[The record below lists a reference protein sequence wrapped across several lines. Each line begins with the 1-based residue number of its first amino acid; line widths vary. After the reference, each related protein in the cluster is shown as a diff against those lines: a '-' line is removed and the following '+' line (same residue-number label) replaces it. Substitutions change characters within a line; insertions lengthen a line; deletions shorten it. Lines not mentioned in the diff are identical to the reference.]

1 MKPTTIAS
9 LQKCKQDKKRFA
21 TITAYD
27 YSFAK
32 LFADEGINVMLV
44 GDSLGMTVQ
53 GHDST
58 LPVTVADIAYHTA
71 AVRRGAPNCLLLAD
85 LPFMAYATP
94 EQAFENAATVMRAG
108 ANMVKI
114 EGGEWLVE
122 TVQMLTERAVP
133 VCGHLGLTPQSVNIF
148 GGYKVQGRGDEAGD
162 RLLSDA
168 LALEAAG
175 AQLLVLE
182 CVPVELAKRIT
193 EALAIPV
200 IGIGAGNVTDG
211 QILVMHDA
219 FGITGG
225 HIPKFAK
232 NFLAE
237 TGDIRAA
244 VRQYMAEVESGVYP
258 GEEHSFPLR
267 SDVVLII
274 ETLPLLRQQIR
285 RLRMEGKR
293 VALVP
298 TMGNLH
304 DGHMKLVDE
313 AKARADVVVVSI
325 FVNPMQFD
333 RPEDL
338 ARYPRTLQEDCEKLN
353 KRKVDLV
360 FAPSVKEIYPN
371 GTETH
376 TYVDVPGLSTM
387 LEGASRPGHFR
398 GVSTIVSKLFNLV
411 QPDIACF
418 GEKDFQQL
426 ALIRKMVA
434 DMGFDI
440 EIVGVPIMRA
450 KDGLALS
457 SRNGYLTAEQRK
469 IAPGLYKVLSSI
481 ADKLQAGERD
491 LDEIIAIAGQELN
504 EKGFRSDDIQIR
516 DADTLLEISE
526 NSKRA
531 VILVAAW
538 LGDARLI
545 DNKLVELA

>member
-1 MKPTTIAS
+1 
-9 LQKCKQDKKRFA
+9 
-21 TITAYD
+21 
-27 YSFAK
+27 
-32 LFADEGINVMLV
+32 
-44 GDSLGMTVQ
+44 
-53 GHDST
+53 
-58 LPVTVADIAYHTA
+58 
-71 AVRRGAPNCLLLAD
+71 
-85 LPFMAYATP
+85 
-94 EQAFENAATVMRAG
+94 
-108 ANMVKI
+108 
-114 EGGEWLVE
+114 
-122 TVQMLTERAVP
+122 
-133 VCGHLGLTPQSVNIF
+133 
-148 GGYKVQGRGDEAGD
+148 
-162 RLLSDA
+162 
-168 LALEAAG
+168 
-175 AQLLVLE
+175 
-182 CVPVELAKRIT
+182 
-193 EALAIPV
+193 
-200 IGIGAGNVTDG
+200 
-211 QILVMHDA
+211 
-219 FGITGG
+219 
-225 HIPKFAK
+225 
-232 NFLAE
+232 
-237 TGDIRAA
+237 
-244 VRQYMAEVESGVYP
+244 
-258 GEEHSFPLR
+258 
-267 SDVVLII
+267 
-274 ETLPLLRQQIR
+274 TLPLLRQQIR

-338 ARYPRTLQEDCEKLN
+338 ARYPRTLQEDCKKLN

-440 EIVGVPIMRA
+440 EIIGVPIMRA

-491 LDEIIAIAGQELN
+491 LAEIIAIAGQELN
-504 EKGFRSDDIQIR
+504 EKGFRADDIQIR
-516 DADTLLEISE
+516 DADTLLEVSE

-545 DNKLVELA
+545 DNKMVELA

>member
-1 MKPTTIAS
+1 M
-9 LQKCKQDKKRFA
+9 
-21 TITAYD
+21 
-27 YSFAK
+27 
-32 LFADEGINVMLV
+32 
-44 GDSLGMTVQ
+44 
-53 GHDST
+53 
-58 LPVTVADIAYHTA
+58 
-71 AVRRGAPNCLLLAD
+71 
-85 LPFMAYATP
+85 
-94 EQAFENAATVMRAG
+94 
-108 ANMVKI
+108 
-114 EGGEWLVE
+114 
-122 TVQMLTERAVP
+122 
-133 VCGHLGLTPQSVNIF
+133 
-148 GGYKVQGRGDEAGD
+148 
-162 RLLSDA
+162 
-168 LALEAAG
+168 
-175 AQLLVLE
+175 
-182 CVPVELAKRIT
+182 
-193 EALAIPV
+193 
-200 IGIGAGNVTDG
+200 
-211 QILVMHDA
+211 
-219 FGITGG
+219 
-225 HIPKFAK
+225 
-232 NFLAE
+232 
-237 TGDIRAA
+237 
-244 VRQYMAEVESGVYP
+244 
-258 GEEHSFPLR
+258 
-267 SDVVLII
+267 LII

-491 LDEIIAIAGQELN
+491 LDEIITIAGQELN
-504 EKGFRSDDIQIR
+504 EKGFRADDIQIR
-516 DADTLLEISE
+516 DADTLLEVSE
-526 NSKRA
+526 TSKRA

-538 LGDARLI
+538 LGYARLI
-545 DNKLVELA
+545 DNKIVELV

>member
-1 MKPTTIAS
+1 M
-9 LQKCKQDKKRFA
+9 L
-21 TITAYD
+21 IT
-27 YSFAK
+27 
-32 LFADEGINVMLV
+32 
-44 GDSLGMTVQ
+44 
-53 GHDST
+53 
-58 LPVTVADIAYHTA
+58 
-71 AVRRGAPNCLLLAD
+71 
-85 LPFMAYATP
+85 
-94 EQAFENAATVMRAG
+94 
-108 ANMVKI
+108 
-114 EGGEWLVE
+114 
-122 TVQMLTERAVP
+122 
-133 VCGHLGLTPQSVNIF
+133 
-148 GGYKVQGRGDEAGD
+148 
-162 RLLSDA
+162 
-168 LALEAAG
+168 
-175 AQLLVLE
+175 
-182 CVPVELAKRIT
+182 
-193 EALAIPV
+193 
-200 IGIGAGNVTDG
+200 
-211 QILVMHDA
+211 
-219 FGITGG
+219 
-225 HIPKFAK
+225 
-232 NFLAE
+232 
-237 TGDIRAA
+237 
-244 VRQYMAEVESGVYP
+244 
-258 GEEHSFPLR
+258 
-267 SDVVLII
+267 

-481 ADKLQAGERD
+481 ADKLQVGERD
-491 LDEIIAIAGQELN
+491 LDEIITIAGQELN
-504 EKGFRSDDIQIR
+504 EKGFRADDIQIR
-516 DADTLLEISE
+516 DADTLLEVSE
-526 NSKRA
+526 TSKRA

-545 DNKLVELA
+545 DNKIVELA

>member
-1 MKPTTIAS
+1 M
-9 LQKCKQDKKRFA
+9 
-21 TITAYD
+21 
-27 YSFAK
+27 
-32 LFADEGINVMLV
+32 
-44 GDSLGMTVQ
+44 
-53 GHDST
+53 
-58 LPVTVADIAYHTA
+58 
-71 AVRRGAPNCLLLAD
+71 
-85 LPFMAYATP
+85 
-94 EQAFENAATVMRAG
+94 
-108 ANMVKI
+108 
-114 EGGEWLVE
+114 
-122 TVQMLTERAVP
+122 
-133 VCGHLGLTPQSVNIF
+133 
-148 GGYKVQGRGDEAGD
+148 
-162 RLLSDA
+162 
-168 LALEAAG
+168 
-175 AQLLVLE
+175 
-182 CVPVELAKRIT
+182 
-193 EALAIPV
+193 
-200 IGIGAGNVTDG
+200 
-211 QILVMHDA
+211 
-219 FGITGG
+219 
-225 HIPKFAK
+225 
-232 NFLAE
+232 
-237 TGDIRAA
+237 
-244 VRQYMAEVESGVYP
+244 
-258 GEEHSFPLR
+258 
-267 SDVVLII
+267 LII

-304 DGHMKLVDE
+304 NGHMKLVDE

-398 GVSTIVSKLFNLV
+398 GVSTIVCKLFNLV

-491 LDEIIAIAGQELN
+491 LDEIITIAGQELN
-504 EKGFRSDDIQIR
+504 EKGFRADDIQIR
-516 DADTLLEISE
+516 DADTLLEVSE
-526 NSKRA
+526 TSKRA

-545 DNKLVELA
+545 DNKMVELA

>member
-1 MKPTTIAS
+1 M
-9 LQKCKQDKKRFA
+9 
-21 TITAYD
+21 
-27 YSFAK
+27 
-32 LFADEGINVMLV
+32 
-44 GDSLGMTVQ
+44 
-53 GHDST
+53 
-58 LPVTVADIAYHTA
+58 
-71 AVRRGAPNCLLLAD
+71 
-85 LPFMAYATP
+85 
-94 EQAFENAATVMRAG
+94 
-108 ANMVKI
+108 
-114 EGGEWLVE
+114 
-122 TVQMLTERAVP
+122 
-133 VCGHLGLTPQSVNIF
+133 
-148 GGYKVQGRGDEAGD
+148 
-162 RLLSDA
+162 
-168 LALEAAG
+168 
-175 AQLLVLE
+175 
-182 CVPVELAKRIT
+182 
-193 EALAIPV
+193 
-200 IGIGAGNVTDG
+200 
-211 QILVMHDA
+211 
-219 FGITGG
+219 
-225 HIPKFAK
+225 
-232 NFLAE
+232 
-237 TGDIRAA
+237 
-244 VRQYMAEVESGVYP
+244 
-258 GEEHSFPLR
+258 
-267 SDVVLII
+267 LII

-371 GTETH
+371 GTEPH

-491 LDEIIAIAGQELN
+491 LDEIITIAGQELN
-504 EKGFRSDDIQIR
+504 EKGFRADDIQIR
-516 DADTLLEISE
+516 DADTLLEVSE

-545 DNKLVELA
+545 DNKIVELV

>member
-1 MKPTTIAS
+1 M
-9 LQKCKQDKKRFA
+9 
-21 TITAYD
+21 
-27 YSFAK
+27 
-32 LFADEGINVMLV
+32 
-44 GDSLGMTVQ
+44 
-53 GHDST
+53 
-58 LPVTVADIAYHTA
+58 
-71 AVRRGAPNCLLLAD
+71 
-85 LPFMAYATP
+85 
-94 EQAFENAATVMRAG
+94 
-108 ANMVKI
+108 
-114 EGGEWLVE
+114 
-122 TVQMLTERAVP
+122 
-133 VCGHLGLTPQSVNIF
+133 
-148 GGYKVQGRGDEAGD
+148 
-162 RLLSDA
+162 
-168 LALEAAG
+168 
-175 AQLLVLE
+175 
-182 CVPVELAKRIT
+182 
-193 EALAIPV
+193 
-200 IGIGAGNVTDG
+200 
-211 QILVMHDA
+211 
-219 FGITGG
+219 
-225 HIPKFAK
+225 
-232 NFLAE
+232 
-237 TGDIRAA
+237 
-244 VRQYMAEVESGVYP
+244 
-258 GEEHSFPLR
+258 
-267 SDVVLII
+267 LII

-285 RLRMEGKR
+285 RLHMEGKR

-491 LDEIIAIAGQELN
+491 LDEIITIAGQELN
-504 EKGFRSDDIQIR
+504 EKGFRADDIQIR
-516 DADTLLEISE
+516 DADTLLEVSE
-526 NSKRA
+526 TSKRA

-545 DNKLVELA
+545 DNKMVELA

>member
-1 MKPTTIAS
+1 M
-9 LQKCKQDKKRFA
+9 
-21 TITAYD
+21 
-27 YSFAK
+27 
-32 LFADEGINVMLV
+32 
-44 GDSLGMTVQ
+44 
-53 GHDST
+53 
-58 LPVTVADIAYHTA
+58 
-71 AVRRGAPNCLLLAD
+71 
-85 LPFMAYATP
+85 
-94 EQAFENAATVMRAG
+94 
-108 ANMVKI
+108 
-114 EGGEWLVE
+114 
-122 TVQMLTERAVP
+122 
-133 VCGHLGLTPQSVNIF
+133 
-148 GGYKVQGRGDEAGD
+148 
-162 RLLSDA
+162 
-168 LALEAAG
+168 
-175 AQLLVLE
+175 
-182 CVPVELAKRIT
+182 
-193 EALAIPV
+193 
-200 IGIGAGNVTDG
+200 
-211 QILVMHDA
+211 
-219 FGITGG
+219 
-225 HIPKFAK
+225 
-232 NFLAE
+232 
-237 TGDIRAA
+237 
-244 VRQYMAEVESGVYP
+244 
-258 GEEHSFPLR
+258 
-267 SDVVLII
+267 LII

-338 ARYPRTLQEDCEKLN
+338 VRYPRTLQEDCEKLN

-398 GVSTIVSKLFNLV
+398 GVSTIVCKLFNLV

-504 EKGFRSDDIQIR
+504 EKGFRADDIQIR
-516 DADTLLEISE
+516 DADTLLEVSE

-545 DNKLVELA
+545 DNKMVELA

>member
-1 MKPTTIAS
+1 M
-9 LQKCKQDKKRFA
+9 
-21 TITAYD
+21 
-27 YSFAK
+27 
-32 LFADEGINVMLV
+32 
-44 GDSLGMTVQ
+44 
-53 GHDST
+53 
-58 LPVTVADIAYHTA
+58 
-71 AVRRGAPNCLLLAD
+71 
-85 LPFMAYATP
+85 
-94 EQAFENAATVMRAG
+94 
-108 ANMVKI
+108 
-114 EGGEWLVE
+114 
-122 TVQMLTERAVP
+122 
-133 VCGHLGLTPQSVNIF
+133 
-148 GGYKVQGRGDEAGD
+148 
-162 RLLSDA
+162 
-168 LALEAAG
+168 
-175 AQLLVLE
+175 
-182 CVPVELAKRIT
+182 
-193 EALAIPV
+193 
-200 IGIGAGNVTDG
+200 
-211 QILVMHDA
+211 
-219 FGITGG
+219 
-225 HIPKFAK
+225 
-232 NFLAE
+232 
-237 TGDIRAA
+237 
-244 VRQYMAEVESGVYP
+244 
-258 GEEHSFPLR
+258 
-267 SDVVLII
+267 LII
-274 ETLPLLRQQIR
+274 ETLPLLRQHIR
-285 RLRMEGKR
+285 RARQEGKR
-293 VALVP
+293 IALVP

-313 AKARADVVVVSI
+313 AKARADIVVVSI

-333 RPEDL
+333 RPDDL
-338 ARYPRTLQEDCEKLN
+338 VRYPRTLQEDCEKLN
-353 KRKVDLV
+353 KRKVDFV
-360 FAPSVKEIYPN
+360 FAPAPDQIYPQ
-371 GTETH
+371 GTDGQ

-411 QPDIACF
+411 QPDVACF

-504 EKGFRSDDIQIR
+504 EKGFRADDIQIR
-516 DADTLLEISE
+516 DADTLLEVSE

>member
-1 MKPTTIAS
+1 M
-9 LQKCKQDKKRFA
+9 
-21 TITAYD
+21 
-27 YSFAK
+27 
-32 LFADEGINVMLV
+32 
-44 GDSLGMTVQ
+44 
-53 GHDST
+53 
-58 LPVTVADIAYHTA
+58 
-71 AVRRGAPNCLLLAD
+71 
-85 LPFMAYATP
+85 
-94 EQAFENAATVMRAG
+94 
-108 ANMVKI
+108 
-114 EGGEWLVE
+114 
-122 TVQMLTERAVP
+122 
-133 VCGHLGLTPQSVNIF
+133 
-148 GGYKVQGRGDEAGD
+148 
-162 RLLSDA
+162 
-168 LALEAAG
+168 
-175 AQLLVLE
+175 
-182 CVPVELAKRIT
+182 
-193 EALAIPV
+193 
-200 IGIGAGNVTDG
+200 
-211 QILVMHDA
+211 
-219 FGITGG
+219 
-225 HIPKFAK
+225 
-232 NFLAE
+232 
-237 TGDIRAA
+237 
-244 VRQYMAEVESGVYP
+244 
-258 GEEHSFPLR
+258 
-267 SDVVLII
+267 LII

-440 EIVGVPIMRA
+440 EIVTDGAVYRRQVVSVAKVPTGYRLQLDSAVSATLASIKRISKLHCVRLNSDTVTFTHHAVVGVICSTTLAECPI
-450 KDGLALS
+450 
-457 SRNGYLTAEQRK
+457 T
-469 IAPGLYKVLSSI
+469 
-481 ADKLQAGERD
+481 
-491 LDEIIAIAGQELN
+491 N
-504 EKGFRSDDIQIR
+504 E
-516 DADTLLEISE
+516 A
-526 NSKRA
+526 
-531 VILVAAW
+531 
-538 LGDARLI
+538 
-545 DNKLVELA
+545 

>member
-1 MKPTTIAS
+1 M
-9 LQKCKQDKKRFA
+9 
-21 TITAYD
+21 
-27 YSFAK
+27 
-32 LFADEGINVMLV
+32 
-44 GDSLGMTVQ
+44 
-53 GHDST
+53 
-58 LPVTVADIAYHTA
+58 
-71 AVRRGAPNCLLLAD
+71 
-85 LPFMAYATP
+85 
-94 EQAFENAATVMRAG
+94 
-108 ANMVKI
+108 
-114 EGGEWLVE
+114 
-122 TVQMLTERAVP
+122 
-133 VCGHLGLTPQSVNIF
+133 
-148 GGYKVQGRGDEAGD
+148 
-162 RLLSDA
+162 
-168 LALEAAG
+168 
-175 AQLLVLE
+175 
-182 CVPVELAKRIT
+182 
-193 EALAIPV
+193 
-200 IGIGAGNVTDG
+200 
-211 QILVMHDA
+211 
-219 FGITGG
+219 
-225 HIPKFAK
+225 
-232 NFLAE
+232 
-237 TGDIRAA
+237 
-244 VRQYMAEVESGVYP
+244 
-258 GEEHSFPLR
+258 
-267 SDVVLII
+267 LII

-376 TYVDVPGLSTM
+376 TYVDVPSLSTM

-516 DADTLLEISE
+516 DADTLLEVSE

-545 DNKLVELA
+545 DNKMVELA

>member
-1 MKPTTIAS
+1 M
-9 LQKCKQDKKRFA
+9 
-21 TITAYD
+21 
-27 YSFAK
+27 
-32 LFADEGINVMLV
+32 
-44 GDSLGMTVQ
+44 
-53 GHDST
+53 
-58 LPVTVADIAYHTA
+58 
-71 AVRRGAPNCLLLAD
+71 
-85 LPFMAYATP
+85 
-94 EQAFENAATVMRAG
+94 
-108 ANMVKI
+108 
-114 EGGEWLVE
+114 
-122 TVQMLTERAVP
+122 
-133 VCGHLGLTPQSVNIF
+133 
-148 GGYKVQGRGDEAGD
+148 
-162 RLLSDA
+162 
-168 LALEAAG
+168 
-175 AQLLVLE
+175 
-182 CVPVELAKRIT
+182 
-193 EALAIPV
+193 
-200 IGIGAGNVTDG
+200 
-211 QILVMHDA
+211 
-219 FGITGG
+219 
-225 HIPKFAK
+225 
-232 NFLAE
+232 
-237 TGDIRAA
+237 
-244 VRQYMAEVESGVYP
+244 
-258 GEEHSFPLR
+258 
-267 SDVVLII
+267 LII

-440 EIVGVPIMRA
+440 EIIGVPIMRA

-491 LDEIIAIAGQELN
+491 LDEIIAIARQELN
-504 EKGFRSDDIQIR
+504 EKGFRADDIQIR
-516 DADTLLEISE
+516 DADTLLEVSE

-545 DNKLVELA
+545 DNKMVELA

>member
-1 MKPTTIAS
+1 M
-9 LQKCKQDKKRFA
+9 
-21 TITAYD
+21 
-27 YSFAK
+27 
-32 LFADEGINVMLV
+32 
-44 GDSLGMTVQ
+44 
-53 GHDST
+53 
-58 LPVTVADIAYHTA
+58 
-71 AVRRGAPNCLLLAD
+71 
-85 LPFMAYATP
+85 
-94 EQAFENAATVMRAG
+94 
-108 ANMVKI
+108 
-114 EGGEWLVE
+114 
-122 TVQMLTERAVP
+122 
-133 VCGHLGLTPQSVNIF
+133 
-148 GGYKVQGRGDEAGD
+148 
-162 RLLSDA
+162 
-168 LALEAAG
+168 
-175 AQLLVLE
+175 
-182 CVPVELAKRIT
+182 
-193 EALAIPV
+193 
-200 IGIGAGNVTDG
+200 
-211 QILVMHDA
+211 
-219 FGITGG
+219 
-225 HIPKFAK
+225 
-232 NFLAE
+232 
-237 TGDIRAA
+237 
-244 VRQYMAEVESGVYP
+244 
-258 GEEHSFPLR
+258 
-267 SDVVLII
+267 LII

-338 ARYPRTLQEDCEKLN
+338 APYPRTLQEDCEKLN

>member
-1 MKPTTIAS
+1 M
-9 LQKCKQDKKRFA
+9 
-21 TITAYD
+21 
-27 YSFAK
+27 
-32 LFADEGINVMLV
+32 
-44 GDSLGMTVQ
+44 
-53 GHDST
+53 
-58 LPVTVADIAYHTA
+58 
-71 AVRRGAPNCLLLAD
+71 
-85 LPFMAYATP
+85 
-94 EQAFENAATVMRAG
+94 
-108 ANMVKI
+108 
-114 EGGEWLVE
+114 
-122 TVQMLTERAVP
+122 
-133 VCGHLGLTPQSVNIF
+133 
-148 GGYKVQGRGDEAGD
+148 
-162 RLLSDA
+162 
-168 LALEAAG
+168 
-175 AQLLVLE
+175 
-182 CVPVELAKRIT
+182 
-193 EALAIPV
+193 
-200 IGIGAGNVTDG
+200 
-211 QILVMHDA
+211 
-219 FGITGG
+219 
-225 HIPKFAK
+225 
-232 NFLAE
+232 
-237 TGDIRAA
+237 
-244 VRQYMAEVESGVYP
+244 
-258 GEEHSFPLR
+258 
-267 SDVVLII
+267 LII

-491 LDEIIAIAGQELN
+491 LDEIITIAGQELN
-504 EKGFRSDDIQIR
+504 EKGFRADDIQIR
-516 DADTLLEISE
+516 DADTLLEVSE
-526 NSKRA
+526 NSKPA

-545 DNKLVELA
+545 DNKIVELV

>member
-1 MKPTTIAS
+1 M
-9 LQKCKQDKKRFA
+9 
-21 TITAYD
+21 
-27 YSFAK
+27 
-32 LFADEGINVMLV
+32 
-44 GDSLGMTVQ
+44 
-53 GHDST
+53 
-58 LPVTVADIAYHTA
+58 
-71 AVRRGAPNCLLLAD
+71 
-85 LPFMAYATP
+85 
-94 EQAFENAATVMRAG
+94 
-108 ANMVKI
+108 
-114 EGGEWLVE
+114 
-122 TVQMLTERAVP
+122 
-133 VCGHLGLTPQSVNIF
+133 
-148 GGYKVQGRGDEAGD
+148 
-162 RLLSDA
+162 
-168 LALEAAG
+168 
-175 AQLLVLE
+175 
-182 CVPVELAKRIT
+182 
-193 EALAIPV
+193 
-200 IGIGAGNVTDG
+200 
-211 QILVMHDA
+211 
-219 FGITGG
+219 
-225 HIPKFAK
+225 
-232 NFLAE
+232 
-237 TGDIRAA
+237 
-244 VRQYMAEVESGVYP
+244 
-258 GEEHSFPLR
+258 
-267 SDVVLII
+267 LII

-440 EIVGVPIMRA
+440 EIIGVPIMRA

-491 LDEIIAIAGQELN
+491 LDEIITIAGQELN
-504 EKGFRSDDIQIR
+504 EKGFRADDIQIR

-531 VILVAAW
+531 VMLVAAW

-545 DNKLVELA
+545 DNKIVELA